1 MTRRCVE
8 GVLACLLAA
17 AITLPALAQPPD
29 RLGGGGEAE
38 RRPDGAHALAASAA
52 YPGLGQ
58 LWNGAE
64 AKAVVIGASG
74 AFLMA
79 RLLLEDRWTRHS
91 LRRYRE
97 TGNED
102 YFDAYSRHFDTR
114 QTIMWWAIVAALY
127 GLADAY
133 VDAHLADFDEP
144 LSASLDPTIGVAGS
158 HDPTEIRLGLAIR
171 F

>member
-1 MTRRCVE
+1 V
-8 GVLACLLAA
+8 
-17 AITLPALAQPPD
+17 
-29 RLGGGGEAE
+29 
-38 RRPDGAHALAASAA
+38 ASAA

-58 LWNGAE
+58 LLNGTEVKA
-64 AKAVVIGASG
+64 AVVSAAG
-74 AFLMA
+74 AFLAA

-97 TGNED
+97 TGDPD
-102 YFDAYSRHFDTR
+102 YFDDYSEHFDRR
-114 QTIMWWAIVAALY
+114 QTLMWWAIVAALY

-144 LSASLDPTIGVAGS
+144 ISPSLEGALGGPSLDDPSAFRVGV
-158 HDPTEIRLGLAIR
+158 AIR

>member
-1 MTRRCVE
+1 LKRRRAEIV
-8 GVLACLLAA
+8 VACLLAVA
-17 AITLPALAQPPD
+17 LSFPALGQPPD
-29 RLGGGGEAE
+29 RAGDGEA
-38 RRPDGAHALAASAA
+38 RQRPDGAHALAASAA

-58 LWNGAE
+58 LWNGSE
-64 AKAVVIGASG
+64 VKAAVIGAAG
-74 AFLMA
+74 AFLAA
-79 RLLLEDRWTRHS
+79 RLALEDRWTRHS

-102 YFDAYSRHFDTR
+102 YFDAYSKHFDTR

-144 LSASLDPTIGVAGS
+144 LSASLDPTIGVPGS
-158 HDPTEIRLGLAIR
+158 DDPTEIRLGLAIR